1 MAINYLVLE
10 GNLATKPQLTDPET
24 IEFLLYHHGA
34 RGKHFGV
41 FYVEASSVVP
51 DSGFL
56 RATEGEPV
64 IVCGVLVQSHAL
76 KDGESRRVVKIR
88 ALKLSRIQAERHV
101 PPEGF
106 EDLLQDEAIPL

>member
-10 GNLATKPQLTDPET
+10 GNLATKPQLTDPDT

-41 FYVEASSVVP
+41 FYVEAASIVC
-51 DSGFL
+51 DQGFL
-56 RATEGEPV
+56 RAREGEAV
-64 IVCGVLVQSHAL
+64 IVCGVLVQSHVL
-76 KDGESRRVVKIR
+76 EDGERRRVVKIR
-88 ALKLSRIQAERHV
+88 ALKLSRIQAEPRV

-106 EDLLQDEAIPL
+106 EDLLTDEAIPF

>member
-10 GNLATKPQLTDPET
+10 GNLASKPQLTETDT

-41 FYVEASSVVP
+41 FQVEASSIVG
-51 DSGFL
+51 DQGFL
-56 RATEGEPV
+56 RAREGDAV
-64 IVCGVLVQSHAL
+64 LLCGVLVQRHEL
-76 KDGESRRVVKIR
+76 EDGESRRVVKIR
-88 ALKLSRIQAERHV
+88 ALKLSRIKAERHV

-106 EDLLQDEAIPL
+106 EDLLTDDAIPF

>member
-41 FYVEASSVVP
+41 FYVEAASVVP
-51 DSGFL
+51 DQGFL
-56 RATEGEPV
+56 RATEGEAV
-64 IVCGVLVQSHAL
+64 IVCGVLVQRHEL
-76 KDGESRRVVKIR
+76 EDGESRRVVKIR
-88 ALKLSRIQAERHV
+88 ALKLSRIQAERHE

-106 EDLLQDEAIPL
+106 EDLLQDEAIPF